1 MIDYQT
7 KIVDFSFDE
16 LKAEILQDASSKEM
30 LARRY
35 PARFIMLDNFET
47 FRELRSF
54 LHNLGAKLL
63 QFDSLL
69 DDDVD
74 GWLTSDQLIEIIK
87 NTTEPTLIT
96 PFSELVRFYEE
107 NKFCGFMHD
116 ISLLEDLAH
125 PNKRLYMPLIGLENR
140 VEGFLKGFT
149 RIAESAPI
157 WRCRTEKQ
165 ATRVYL
171 MSETP
176 LQQNSHITVLK
187 NAQEWL
193 QFWKTQAPQ
202 DIVICTSRPIRA
214 FHNYSQPDNI
224 FSFLPINDIHQLL
237 TDVMGY
243 SFPFACDEQN
253 RKFWDTLAS
262 EVVNIP
268 QKDFSF
274 GSYVCHRFG
283 RYNID
288 AEILLQ
294 LWIST
299 GMTEFDRWVLRQY
312 ALNDSRLTQN
322 SYLHQCLEVSSLD
335 NADSLIINIA
345 TQIPLH
351 LHSKPFDANLLD
363 ERTRLMNAVREYM
376 RSAVPPKIQ
385 QELRQAIVEIFQSGD
400 FASAKALCTHTFDF
414 EHWLAAGW
422 YDLHENDSFSRRDLQ
437 SIYPDLYGYYG
448 EENAV
453 LPEGCEW
460 IESYFQSYRRA
471 KLSDSY
477 PDTIKNIVSRYSGTA
492 ESFYS
497 WYHIIPRAHDM
508 LAQTKVDYVYWID
521 GLGAEYIPFIN
532 HIVSGQKVFV
542 TEKCVYSRA
551 DIPSSTTHN
560 RYDLPPEQIFR
571 ALDEKAHDSHGY
583 RKYDTLIEELAIMR
597 DAVEKIMQNHIG
609 ENCRI
614 AIVSDHGLSFLSRK
628 ADSLKTEKTA
638 EHEGRYLLS
647 DNTPHHDTDFVY
659 HFNESDGRQYKI
671 ALRHAS
677 LGNKPTHEVHGGCT
691 PEEVLVP
698 FIVLAPSTEM
708 HNYTIGIKKNK
719 IPLSNP
725 LVEIFVSPKPTE
737 VKMKIGNVYVDM
749 THETGDMWVASLPDA
764 KEGNTRIA
772 IQPSGG
778 VVQSFDI
785 EVFGIGF
792 GNSSNMFGF

>member
-16 LKAEILQDASSKEM
+16 LKAEIMQDASSEDM
-30 LARRY
+30 LTCRY

-54 LHNLGAKLL
+54 LHSQGARLL

-69 DDDVD
+69 DDDTD
-74 GWLTSDQLIEIIK
+74 GWLTADQLIELIK
-87 NTTEPTLIT
+87 DTSDPTLIT

-107 NKFCGFMHD
+107 NKFNGFMHD
-116 ISLLEDLAH
+116 ISLHEDLAH
-125 PNKRLYMPLIGLENR
+125 PKKRLYIPLIGLENR
-140 VEGFLKGFT
+140 VEGFLKGFS

-165 ATRVYL
+165 TTRVYL
-171 MSETP
+171 MSDTSF
-176 LQQNSHITVLK
+176 QQNSHITVLK
-187 NAQEWL
+187 NAREWL

-202 DIVICTSRPIRA
+202 DVVICTSLPIRA
-214 FHNYSQPDNI
+214 FYSHSQPDNI
-224 FSFLPINDIHQLL
+224 FSFLPINNVCQLL
-237 TDVMGY
+237 TEVMGY
-243 SFPFACDEQN
+243 SFPFAYDEQS
-253 RKFWDTLAS
+253 RKYWDTLAS

-274 GSYVCHRFG
+274 GSYVCHRLH
-283 RYNID
+283 RYSID
-288 AEILLQ
+288 AETLLQ
-294 LWIST
+294 LWISAET
-299 GMTEFDRWVLRQY
+299 TEFDRWTLKKY
-312 ALNDSRLTQN
+312 ALYDSQLTQN
-322 SYLHQCLEVSSLD
+322 DYLQKCLETSSLD
-335 NADSLIINIA
+335 NADSLIIKIA

-351 LHSKPFDANLLD
+351 TQDKYYNANLLN
-363 ERTRLMNAVREYM
+363 ERARLMNSAREYM
-376 RSAVPPKIQ
+376 RSAVPSKIQ
-385 QELRQAIVEIFQSGD
+385 QELRQEIVEIFRSGD
-400 FASAKALCTHTFDF
+400 FASAKSLCTHTFDF
-414 EHWLAAGW
+414 EYWLAAGW
-422 YDLHENDSFSRRDLQ
+422 YDLHENDSFTRRDLQ

-448 EENAV
+448 EGNTV
-453 LPEGCEW
+453 LPDGCEW
-460 IESYFQSYRRA
+460 IDIYFQHYRRA

-477 PDTIKNIVSRYSGTA
+477 PDPIKDIVSKYSGTA
-492 ESFYS
+492 EKFYS

-508 LAQTKVDYVYWID
+508 LTQTKVDYVYWID

-560 RYDLPPEQIFR
+560 RYDLPPEQILR

-583 RKYDTLIEELAIMR
+583 RKYDTLIEELAIVR
-597 DAVEKIMQNHIG
+597 DAVKKIMQNHIG

-614 AIVSDHGLSFLSRK
+614 AIVSDHGLSYLSRK
-628 ADSLKTEKTA
+628 VDSLKTEKTA

-647 DNTPHHDTDFVY
+647 DNIPHHDTDFIY
-659 HFNESDGRQYKI
+659 HLNESDGRQYKV

-708 HNYTIGIKKNK
+708 HNYTIRIKKNK
-719 IPLSNP
+719 IPLSKP
-725 LVEIFVSPKPTE
+725 IVEIFITPKPTE
-737 VKMKIGNVYVDM
+737 VKIKIGSAYVNM
-749 THETGDMWVASLPDA
+749 TYETGDMWVAYLPDA
-764 KEGNTRIA
+764 KEGNTRIT
-772 IQPSGG
+772 IQPNGG
-778 VVQSFDI
+778 AVQGFDI
-785 EVFGIGF
+785 EIFGLGL
-792 GNSSNMFGF
+792 GNANNMFGF

>member
-7 KIVDFSFDE
+7 KIVDYNFDE
-16 LKAEILQDASSKEM
+16 LKAEILHDASSNDM

-54 LHNLGAKLL
+54 LHNLGARLL

-74 GWLTSDQLIEIIK
+74 GLLTSDQLIEIIR
-87 NTTEPTLIT
+87 NTSEPTLIT

-107 NKFCGFMHD
+107 NKFSGFMHD

-125 PNKRLYMPLIGLENR
+125 PNKRLYIPLIGLENR

-171 MSETP
+171 MSEPP

-187 NAQEWL
+187 NAREWL

-202 DIVICTSRPIRA
+202 DVVICTSRPIRA
-214 FHNYSQPDNI
+214 FHQYSQPDNI
-224 FSFLPINDIHQLL
+224 FSFVPINNIHQLL
-237 TDVMGY
+237 TEMMGY
-243 SFPFACDEQN
+243 SFPFSDKGGDDEYWN
-253 RKFWDTLAS
+253 ALAS

-288 AEILLQ
+288 ADTLLQ
-294 LWIST
+294 LWISPET
-299 GMTEFDRWVLRQY
+299 TEFDRWILKQY
-312 ALNDSRLTQN
+312 ALTDSQLLQNTYLRKCIGLSRL
-322 SYLHQCLEVSSLD
+322 D
-335 NADSLIINIA
+335 KADSLLINIA
-345 TQIPLH
+345 TQLPLH
-351 LHSKPFDANLLD
+351 KHEQAFNTSLLK
-363 ERTRLMNAVREYM
+363 ERGQLMNTSRENI
-376 RSAVPPKIQ
+376 RSVIPPKTQ

-400 FASAKALCTHTFDF
+400 FASAKAMCTHTFDF

-437 SIYPDLYGYYG
+437 CIYPDLYGYYG
-448 EENAV
+448 EGNAV
-453 LPEGCEW
+453 LPDGCEW
-460 IESYFQSYRRA
+460 IESYFQCYRRA

-477 PDTIKNIVSRYSGTA
+477 PDTVKEIISKYCGNA

-532 HIVSGQKVFV
+532 HIVSGQSVFM

-560 RYDLPPEQIFR
+560 RYNIPSEQIFR

-583 RKYDTLIEELAIMR
+583 RKYDTLIEELAILR
-597 DAVEKIMQNHIG
+597 DAVEKIMKNHIG

-628 ADSLKTEKTA
+628 VDSLKTEKKA

-647 DNTPHHDTDFVY
+647 DNTPLHDTDFVY
-659 HFNESDGRQYKI
+659 HINESDGRQYKV

-698 FIVLAPSTEM
+698 FIILAPSTEM
-708 HNYTIGIKKNK
+708 FNYTIGIKKNK

-725 LVEIFVSPKPTE
+725 IVEIFVSPNPTE
-737 VKMKIGNVYVDM
+737 VKMEVGNVSINM

-764 KEGNTRIA
+764 KEGNARIT
-772 IQPSGG
+772 IHPNGG
-778 VVQSFDI
+778 AVHSFDI

-792 GNSSNMFGF
+792 GNSSNLFGI

>member
-16 LKAEILQDASSKEM
+16 LKAEIMQDASSEDM

-47 FRELRSF
+47 FRELRGF
-54 LHNLGAKLL
+54 LHNLGARLL

-69 DDDVD
+69 DDDAD
-74 GWLTSDQLIEIIK
+74 GWLTSDQLIELIE
-87 NTTEPTLIT
+87 NTSAPTLIT

-107 NKFCGFMHD
+107 NKFNGFMHD
-116 ISLLEDLAH
+116 ISLHEDLTH
-125 PNKRLYMPLIGLENR
+125 PKKRLYIPLIGLENR
-140 VEGFLKGFT
+140 VGGFLKGFT

-176 LQQNSHITVLK
+176 LQQNSRITVLK
-187 NAQEWL
+187 NAREWL

-202 DIVICTSRPIRA
+202 DVVICTSLPIRA
-214 FHNYSQPDNI
+214 FYSNSQPDNI
-224 FSFLPINDIHQLL
+224 FSFLPINNVHQLL
-237 TDVMGY
+237 TEVFGY
-243 SFPFACDEQN
+243 SFPFAYDEQN
-253 RKFWDTLAS
+253 REYWDTLAS

-274 GSYVCHRFG
+274 SSYVCQRFG
-283 RYNID
+283 RYNIN
-288 AEILLQ
+288 AEIILQ

-299 GMTEFDRWVLRQY
+299 GMTAFDRWVLKQY
-312 ALNDSRLTQN
+312 ALSDSQLKHNT
-322 SYLHQCLEVSSLD
+322 YLHQCLEPSSLD
-335 NADSLIINIA
+335 SADSFIINIA

-351 LHSKPFDANLLD
+351 TQGNSHNANLLD
-363 ERTRLMNAVREYM
+363 ERARLMNSAREYI
-376 RSAVPPKIQ
+376 RNAVPPKIQ
-385 QELRQAIVEIFQSGD
+385 EELRQAIVGIFQSGK

-422 YDLHENDSFSRRDLQ
+422 YDLHEKDSFTRRDLQ

-448 EENAV
+448 EGNAL
-453 LPEGCEW
+453 LPDGCEW
-460 IESYFQSYRRA
+460 IDTYFQCYRRA

-477 PDTIKNIVSRYSGTA
+477 PDSIKDTVSKHSGTA

-497 WYHIIPRAHDM
+497 WYHIMPRAHDM
-508 LAQTKVDYVYWID
+508 LAQVKVDYVYWID

-532 HIVSGQKVFV
+532 HIVSGQNVFV
-542 TEKCVYSRA
+542 TEKCVYSRT

-583 RKYDTLIEELAIMR
+583 RKYDTLIEELAIVR
-597 DAVEKIMQNHIG
+597 NAVEKIMQNHIG

-614 AIVSDHGLSFLSRK
+614 AIVSDHGLSYLSRK
-628 ADSLKTEKTA
+628 VESLKTEKTA

-659 HFNESDGRQYKI
+659 HINESDGRQYKV

-698 FIVLAPSTEM
+698 FIVLAPSTETR
-708 HNYTIGIKKNK
+708 NYTIGIKKNK

-725 LVEIFVSPKPTE
+725 LVEVYITPKPTE
-737 VKMKIGNVYVDM
+737 VNMIIGSVYVNM
-749 THETGDMWVASLPDA
+749 THKTGDMWVALLPDA

-772 IQPSGG
+772 IQPKGG
-778 VVQSFDI
+778 AVNSFEI

-792 GNSSNMFGF
+792 GNSSNMFRF